1 MKEQFAVI
9 KLISGEEIFSQVE
22 EFYDED
28 TRSILLIE
36 PCTMKEIASR
46 RSGQSFFKVD
56 SWIKLSNDSIYCL
69 DMKNVIHYS
78 RCTDREIISTYKK
91 WVRTINNETEEVTAT
106 RVGVSTSMGYISS
119 VDKTRESLEK
129 LYKLDS

>member
-1 MKEQFAVI
+1 MKHV
-9 KLISGEEIFSQVE
+9 
-22 EFYDED
+22 
-28 TRSILLIE
+28 
-36 PCTMKEIASR
+36 M
-46 RSGQSFFKVD
+46 
-56 SWIKLSNDSIYCL
+56 
-69 DMKNVIHYS
+69 HYS